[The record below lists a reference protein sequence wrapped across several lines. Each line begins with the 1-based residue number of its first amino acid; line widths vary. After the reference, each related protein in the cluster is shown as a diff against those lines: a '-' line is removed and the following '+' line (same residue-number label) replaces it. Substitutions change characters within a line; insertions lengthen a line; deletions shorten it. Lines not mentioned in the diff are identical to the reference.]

1 MEKKSYNSLEGQFS
15 LLSECHFFFL
25 IHHSCHPHLFFNF
38 TKPYCKIQVQSSTY
52 AFETLLNISSISSM
66 RNHGP
71 PFFGFYCPF
80 ESLHAGKL
88 DLVVHEGFLHH
99 VVFIFKWGRET
110 ISLFEIKVG

>member
-1 MEKKSYNSLEGQFS
+1 MNNK
-15 LLSECHFFFL
+15 LLWSNPDIIL
-25 IHHSCHPHLFFNF
+25 SVIYSCS
-38 TKPYCKIQVQSSTY
+38 VQSSTY

-80 ESLHAGKL
+80 EGLHAGKL

-99 VVFIFKWGRET
+99 VVFFFKWGRET

>member
-1 MEKKSYNSLEGQFS
+1 
-15 LLSECHFFFL
+15 
-25 IHHSCHPHLFFNF
+25 
-38 TKPYCKIQVQSSTY
+38 
-52 AFETLLNISSISSM
+52 M

-80 ESLHAGKL
+80 EGLHAGKL

-99 VVFIFKWGRET
+99 VVFFFKWGRET